1 MPTAQEKLVLARHH
15 LAKIQ
20 PDTEDL
26 DDLSIY
32 GLYCLEAAVEA
43 AALHVQIKITK
54 RHYEKARVADEL
66 HTQHGLPDVSDLLF
80 DLNDSRKAVAYGD
93 VEAPD
98 LENEEVVSEIERYV
112 KAVEE
117 LVGKVDRPRLIN

>member
-1 MPTAQEKLVLARHH
+1 MPTVQEKLELARRH
-15 LAKIQ
+15 LARIQ
-20 PDTEDL
+20 PDPEDL

-43 AALHVQIKITK
+43 AALHVEIEITK
-54 RHYEKARVADEL
+54 QHWEKVKVAHEL

-80 DLNDSRKAVAYGD
+80 DLNVSRKAVAYGD

-98 LENEEVVSEIERYV
+98 LENEDVVGQIERYV
-112 KAVEE
+112 EAVEE
-117 LVGKVDRPRLIN
+117 LVGMVD

>member
-1 MPTAQEKLVLARHH
+1 MPTVQEKLMLARRH
-15 LAKIQ
+15 LARIQ
-20 PDTEDL
+20 LDPEDL

-43 AALHVQIKITK
+43 AALHVQIKVTK
-54 RHYEKARVADEL
+54 QHWEKANAAVEL
-66 HTQHGLPDVSDLLF
+66 HTQHGLPDIYDLLN

-98 LENEEVVSEIERYV
+98 FEDRDVAIEIERYV
-112 KAVEE
+112 EAVEE
-117 LVGKVDRPRLIN
+117 LVDSDDGQRLFD

>member
-1 MPTAQEKLVLARHH
+1 MPTIQEKLLLARRH

-20 PDTEDL
+20 PDPEDL

-32 GLYCLEAAVEA
+32 GFYCLEAAVEA
-43 AALHVQIKITK
+43 AALHVEMKITK
-54 RHYEKARVADEL
+54 QHWEKANVAHEL
-66 HTQHGLPDVSDLLF
+66 HTQHGLPDIYDLLN

-98 LENEEVVSEIERYV
+98 FEDRDVAMEIERYV
-112 KAVEE
+112 EAVEE
-117 LVGKVDRPRLIN
+117 LVYSDDGQRLFS

>member
-1 MPTAQEKLVLARHH
+1 MPTVQEKLMLARRH

-20 PDTEDL
+20 PEPVDL

-32 GLYCLEAAVEA
+32 GLYCIEAAVEA
-43 AALHVQIKITK
+43 AALYVQIRTTR
-54 RHYEKARVADEL
+54 RHWEKANVALEL
-66 HTQHGLPDVSDLLF
+66 HKLHGLPDVSELLV

-98 LENEEVVSEIERYV
+98 L
-112 KAVEE
+112 
-117 LVGKVDRPRLIN
+117 

>member
-1 MPTAQEKLVLARHH
+1 MPTVQEKLLLARRH

-20 PDTEDL
+20 PDPEDL

-43 AALHVQIKITK
+43 AALHVEIEITK
-54 RHYEKARVADEL
+54 QHWEKVKVAHEL
-66 HTQHGLPDVSDLLF
+66 HTRHGLPDVSDLLI

-98 LENEEVVSEIERYV
+98 LENEDVVSEIERYV
-112 KAVEE
+112 KAVGE
-117 LVGKVDRPRLIN
+117 LVEMVD

>member
-1 MPTAQEKLVLARHH
+1 MPTAQEKLDLARRH

-20 PDTEDL
+20 PDPEDL

-43 AALHVQIKITK
+43 AALQVEIKITK
-54 RHYEKARVADEL
+54 QHWEKANVAREL
-66 HTQHGLPDVSDLLF
+66 HTQHGLPDIYDLLN

-93 VEAPD
+93 VKAPD
-98 LENEEVVSEIERYV
+98 FEDRDVAMEIERYV
-112 KAVEE
+112 EAVEE
-117 LVGKVDRPRLIN
+117 LVDSDDGQPLFS

>member
-1 MPTAQEKLVLARHH
+1 MSARKEKLALARDH
-15 LAKIQ
+15 LARIQ
-20 PDTEDL
+20 ADPEDL

-43 AALHVQIKITK
+43 AALHVQIKVTK
-54 RHYEKARVADEL
+54 QHWEKANVALEL
-66 HTQHGLPDVSDLLF
+66 HTQHGLPDIYDLLN
-80 DLNDSRKAVAYGD
+80 DLNDGRKAVAYGD

-98 LENEEVVSEIERYV
+98 FEDRDVAIEIERYV

-117 LVGKVDRPRLIN
+117 LVDSDDGQRLFN

>member
-1 MPTAQEKLVLARHH
+1 MLARRH
-15 LAKIQ
+15 LARIQ
-20 PDTEDL
+20 PDPEDL

-43 AALHVQIKITK
+43 AALHVQIKMTK
-54 RHYEKARVADEL
+54 QHWEKANVAQKL
-66 HTQHGLPDVSDLLF
+66 HTQHGLPGIYDLLI

-98 LENEEVVSEIERYV
+98 LDGEDVANEIENYV
-112 KAVEE
+112 EAVEE
-117 LVGKVDRPRLIN
+117 LVGTID

>member
-1 MPTAQEKLVLARHH
+1 MPTVQEKLVLARRH
-15 LAKIQ
+15 LAKTLSD
-20 PDTEDL
+20 PSDL

-43 AALHVQIKITK
+43 AALHVKLKVTK
-54 RHYEKARVADEL
+54 QHWEKVKVAYEL
-66 HTQHGLPDVSDLLF
+66 HTQHGLPDVSDLLV

-98 LENEEVVSEIERYV
+98 LENEDVVGQIERYV
-112 KAVEE
+112 EAVEE
-117 LVGKVDRPRLIN
+117 LVGMVD

>member
-1 MPTAQEKLVLARHH
+1 MPTVQEKLVLARRH
-15 LAKIQ
+15 LAKTLSD
-20 PDTEDL
+20 PSDL

-43 AALHVQIKITK
+43 AALHVKLKVTK
-54 RHYEKARVADEL
+54 QHWEKANVAYKL
-66 HTQHGLPDVSDLLF
+66 HTQHGLPDIYDLLN

-98 LENEEVVSEIERYV
+98 FEDRDVAIEIERYV
-112 KAVEE
+112 EAVEE
-117 LVGKVDRPRLIN
+117 LVGTVDRPGLTK

>member
-1 MPTAQEKLVLARHH
+1 MPTVQEKLELARCH
-15 LAKIQ
+15 LARIQ
-20 PDTEDL
+20 LDPEGL

-43 AALHVQIKITK
+43 AALHVQIKMTK
-54 RHYEKARVADEL
+54 QHWEKANVAYAL
-66 HTQHGLPDVSDLLF
+66 HTQHGLPDIYDLLN

-98 LENEEVVSEIERYV
+98 LDNEDVVNEIERYV
-112 KAVEE
+112 KAVGE
-117 LVGKVDRPRLIN
+117 LVGMVD